1 MNVDSVKTL
10 GFVKS
15 QKKVKEALPDTFEI
29 NPFFTHFYI
38 GNSYVERK
46 MKNRQWRV
54 SRNIIPPTDFFFFF
68 PHLLDRMLRFIST
81 AIDNG
86 AVHCYSN
93 YAEIPT

>member
-15 QKKVKEALPDTFEI
+15 QKKVKKALPDTFEI

-46 MKNRQWRV
+46 MKKRQWRV

-68 PHLLDRMLRFIST
+68 FTSPGQNVEIHLNRHRQWSCPLL
-81 AIDNG
+81 
-86 AVHCYSN
+86 H
-93 YAEIPT
+93 